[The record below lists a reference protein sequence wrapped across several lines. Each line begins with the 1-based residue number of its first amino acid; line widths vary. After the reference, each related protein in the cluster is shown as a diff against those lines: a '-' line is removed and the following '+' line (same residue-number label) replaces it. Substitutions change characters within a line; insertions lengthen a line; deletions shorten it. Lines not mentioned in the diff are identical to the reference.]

1 MIEAGGKK
9 STGASFLNKSKN
21 SSYIATLLAQHT
33 SGKSKTKLCQQD
45 CAPLRFENILRI
57 FLNCN

>member
-21 SSYIATLLAQHT
+21 TSYIATLLAQHT
-33 SGKSKTKLCQQD
+33 SGKSKTKLCQQA
-45 CAPLRFENILRI
+45 CAPLLFH
-57 FLNCN
+57 FFGKW